1 MLLYFTNLLNVKR
14 FKNKSCIQAMEL
26 TTEAIVSTNEVNTFS
41 TSELNYVRDSVE
53 NMNKFNQ
60 IEILRI
66 LNNHKYVMLNEN
78 KYGVHVNLSELS
90 TDILDELVAYI
101 KYVNTQEVTLN
112 KVEQQKE
119 EFKNIY
125 FAKDNKD
132 IHLK

>member
-1 MLLYFTNLLNVKR
+1 MNLLNMKR

-66 LNNHKYVMLNEN
+66 LNNH
-78 KYGVHVNLSELS
+78 
-90 TDILDELVAYI
+90 
-101 KYVNTQEVTLN
+101 
-112 KVEQQKE
+112 
-119 EFKNIY
+119 
-125 FAKDNKD
+125 
-132 IHLK
+132 